1 MYCFQLYCWNKLTY
15 LYKSSLFVSLS
26 YFTWDAHK
34 FPNSVDMIN
43 KVAAKGRKMVTI
55 IDPHIKKDDN
65 YFIHKEATEK
75 GYYVKDKN
83 GADYEGWCWPG
94 TCGFSI

>member
-1 MYCFQLYCWNKLTY
+1 
-15 LYKSSLFVSLS
+15 
-26 YFTWDAHK
+26 
-34 FPNSVDMIN
+34 MIN

-75 GYYVKDKN
+75 GYYVKDKS

-94 TCGFSI
+94 EWSFIKLYSWWIRSQCCIFPKKIKIRLQYNHVR